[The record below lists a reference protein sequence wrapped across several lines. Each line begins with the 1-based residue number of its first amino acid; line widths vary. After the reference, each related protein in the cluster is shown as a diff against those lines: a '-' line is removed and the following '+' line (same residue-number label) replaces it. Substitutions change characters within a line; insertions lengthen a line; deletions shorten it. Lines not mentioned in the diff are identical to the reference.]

1 VRQSVKV
8 HYHCEHCGVAI
19 DTLNIDQL
27 DETELGFDCLTPTE
41 RQDIIK
47 IDEKSG
53 AIHVQSLCDSCIEI
67 LGLQDP
73 LPVRR
78 ERVYIH

>member
-1 VRQSVKV
+1 MKL
-8 HYHCEHCGVAI
+8 HYHCEHCGAAI
-19 DTLNIDQL
+19 ATLDMARV
-27 DETELGFDCLTPTE
+27 DEEELGFDCLTPAE

-47 IDEKSG
+47 TDAEKG
-53 AIHVQSLCDSCIEI
+53 TIYVQSLCDSCIET
-67 LGLQDP
+67 LGLREPEP